1 MENNWLGD
9 LFVYIFEVNVI
20 VPYSGTI
27 FQITD
32 TVLSKAV
39 PLSFAHE
46 VGMGYERY
54 KGHILL

>member
-1 MENNWLGD
+1 MENNCLGD
-9 LFVYIFEVNVI
+9 LFVYIFEANVI

-39 PLSFAHE
+39 PPIFAHE
-46 VGMGYERY
+46 VGMGYEPY
-54 KGHILL
+54 KGHN